1 MIKNN
6 NIINIYNQNINKN
19 NVNGSFSIAD
29 YPFFYKINSYYDYK
43 KELNGYRKIKKY
55 YNVPKLI
62 YKNAENDSG
71 ILIYEYNKSIYDN
84 HGLLVDYFARN
95 NTITNDFIMIVNQY
109 KDVFEKTLKFKHT
122 KNADTFF
129 KDRIDSRLEKY
140 YNGDFYNSLNTLKPI
155 KFKNETINFRKVP
168 NIIDNIK
175 KFYSLRRQTYTVI
188 SQCDPN
194 DLNICEDGMI
204 LDYLCGGDTPLMAEF
219 ATFIWYYIAQGEYLS
234 LKYNKKAFDR
244 HDEIYKRM
252 SEVSLVDNCLSF
264 NIRSIRKDAINM
276 YIDSIIEPII
286 KKINFENWYEEFKN
300 YLSMKILAVF
310 NLNNMEHKDKILSL
324 TYLILFY
331 EKDNIKNTN
340 DFKEFLNRIY

>member
-1 MIKNN
+1 MINNN

-19 NVNGSFSIAD
+19 NINGSFYIGD

-55 YNVPKLI
+55 YNVPRLI
-62 YKNAENDSG
+62 YKKANDNNG

-84 HGLLVDYFARN
+84 HGLLVDYFAKN
-95 NTITNDFIMIVNQY
+95 NTITNDFIIILNQY
-109 KDVFEKTLKFKHT
+109 KNVFEKTLKFKYT
-122 KNADTFF
+122 KNVDIFF
-129 KDRIDSRLEKY
+129 KDRVNSRLEKY
-140 YNGDFYNSLNTLKPI
+140 YNEDFCNSLDSLKPI
-155 KFKNETINFRKVP
+155 KFKNKTINLQKVQ
-168 NIIDNIK
+168 NIIEDVK

-234 LKYNKKAFDR
+234 IKYNKKAFNS
-244 HDEIYKRM
+244 HDEIYKIKND
-252 SEVSLVDNCLSF
+252 VSLSDNCLRF
-264 NIRSIRKDAINM
+264 NIRPIRKDAINM
-276 YIDSIIEPII
+276 YIDLIIEPII
-286 KKINFENWYEEFKN
+286 KKTNFENWYEEFKN

-310 NLNNMEHKDKILSL
+310 NLNNMEQKDKILSL
-324 TYLILFY
+324 VYLILFY
-331 EKDNIKNTN
+331 EKDNIKNT
-340 DFKEFLNRIY
+340 DDLKKFLNSIY